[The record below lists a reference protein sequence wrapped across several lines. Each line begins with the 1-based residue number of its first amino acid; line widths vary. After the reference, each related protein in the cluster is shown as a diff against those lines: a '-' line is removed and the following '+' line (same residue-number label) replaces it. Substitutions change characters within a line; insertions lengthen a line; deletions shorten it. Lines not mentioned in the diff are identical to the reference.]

1 MVMHDPTPI
10 LVACTAC
17 SWRRVING
25 RGDALV
31 AGINHFTHCPDC
43 GQPVTHT
50 RRAEPGVMNRL
61 KFQVLLATTPS
72 VTPLDM
78 AKHQRKAA
86 DEDLS

>member
-31 AGINHFTHCPDC
+31 HGLNHFTHCPDC
-43 GQPVTHT
+43 GQPVTQT
-50 RRAEPGVMNRL
+50 RRAEPGVMNQL
-61 KFQVLLATTPS
+61 KFQLLLATTPS
-72 VTPLDM
+72 VRPQDLFKPGKTPD
-78 AKHQRKAA
+78 
-86 DEDLS
+86 DD